1 MGEDLNLCMEL
12 VGKSPSIDSVASWV
26 QNLMIPNVEVMHSDT
41 LSQFKE
47 KYSACFQG
55 IVIIVATELPE
66 NELDWKNLE
75 FLHPSAEF
83 LVCEWDRDIAPFNG
97 LNELESGQNQEH
109 ILPVIRKCLLNNLV
123 HRPHNQYAFNNYIIG
138 KLIHGL
144 NNRFLSISGSVQMLK
159 FQIQDN
165 PEVTETLDQLKKQN
179 DHAIDMVMQIRGKNI
194 RGFSSPI
201 PNQVLD
207 ILKDSLSFWIP
218 LITEND
224 VKIKFSLEE
233 PIHLIESENEELWIC
248 LGIIIQ
254 NAAQVMRESKK
265 RILSISVQSQLFQ
278 SEPPRIFGNPKPGKF
293 LTIRIMDTGGG
304 IWSQD
309 PKLIFESNV
318 SMMGEEH
325 GFALTI
331 VKDFCSRNGRYLD
344 VVTDFESGASF
355 EIGLPIAALV

>member
-1 MGEDLNLCMEL
+1 MGEDLKLRVEL
-12 VGKSPSIDSVASWV
+12 VGNSPSIDSVAAWLDDLVIPDV
-26 QNLMIPNVEVMHSDT
+26 QVSASDT
-41 LSQFKE
+41 LDQFSE
-47 KYSACFQG
+47 KHPACFEG
-55 IVIIVATELPE
+55 IVVIDANEFPD

-75 FLHPSAEF
+75 FLHPSSEF
-83 LVCEWDRDIAPFNG
+83 IVCDWDRDIAPFSG
-97 LNELESGQNQEH
+97 VIELDSSQNHEH
-109 ILPVIRKCLLNNLV
+109 LLTIIRKCLLYNLV

-159 FQIQDN
+159 FQIQNN
-165 PEVTETLDQLKKQN
+165 PDVTETLDQLKKQN

-194 RGFSSPI
+194 RGFSRPI
-201 PNQVLD
+201 PHQVLD
-207 ILKDSLSFWIP
+207 ILKDSLRFWIP

-224 VKIKFSLEE
+224 VKIIFSLEE
-233 PIHLIESENEELWIC
+233 PVQLTESENEELWIC
-248 LGIIIQ
+248 LGVIIQ
-254 NAAQVMRESKK
+254 NAAQVMRESKNK
-265 RILSISVQSQLFQ
+265 VLSISIQSQLFQ

-293 LTIRIMDTGGG
+293 LTIRIKDTGGG

-309 PKLIFESNV
+309 PKLIFESNF

-325 GFALTI
+325 GFALTL